1 MSIKDEGQKVI
12 DAVRNA
18 DAQADSLLD
27 KVKNSNWT
35 AAILCVAGAAVIVM
49 MMFAWLVG

>member
-1 MSIKDEGQKVI
+1 MSIKDEGQKVV

-27 KVKNSNWT
+27 KMKNSNWT
-35 AAILCVAGAAVIVM
+35 AGILAIGAAAVIVLI
-49 MMFAWLVG
+49 MFAWLVG

>member
-1 MSIKDEGQKVI
+1 MSIKDEGQKVV

-35 AAILCVAGAAVIVM
+35 AALLGAAVATVIVLI
-49 MMFAWLVG
+49 MFAWFVG